1 MFATLLQATGA
12 GDKLVTPEVP
22 WSHLAPQLILVVGAT
37 VGVIAAAALRG
48 RLRRSV
54 GAIGAAVVAGAAI
67 VSIIPLWHRVSNPAQ
82 GPISAV
88 NGAIGVDRFSLFVTA
103 LLCIAVILASF
114 TAEAYLQREGLD
126 GPEFSLLL
134 LLAAAGGSVMAGAND
149 LIVMFIGIE
158 VLSLAVYV
166 LAAMHARRI
175 SSQES
180 GLKYFLLGGFAS
192 AFLLYGI
199 ALTYGATGTTS
210 LLRVQSFLAERVLTD
225 DGLLLGGLALLLVGF
240 AFKVGAVPFHMW
252 TPDVYQGAPSPVTGF
267 MAAAVK
273 TAAFAGMLRVFV
285 VGFAS
290 YADLWRPVVGA
301 LAIASLVV
309 GAVMSVV
316 QTNVKRMLAY
326 SSIAHAGFVLLG
338 VDAASAEGTAAS
350 LFYLAA
356 YTAMALGTFAVV
368 TVVGGSGDGA
378 HTLDAYRGLGRRR
391 PGLALAMSLFLLAQA
406 GTPVTIG
413 FLAKL
418 GVIRAAID
426 ADQWA
431 LAIVAMLT
439 AVISTFMYLRIV
451 VAMYFAESESESDDR
466 GELRIPWGVGVTI
479 GVAVIATLVL
489 GVVPGPLEHLSDDAL
504 PVLVAVDGR

>member
-1 MFATLLQATGA
+1 M
-12 GDKLVTPEVP
+12 
-22 WSHLAPQLILVVGAT
+22 
-37 VGVIAAAALRG
+37 
-48 RLRRSV
+48 
-54 GAIGAAVVAGAAI
+54 
-67 VSIIPLWHRVSNPAQ
+67 
-82 GPISAV
+82 
-88 NGAIGVDRFSLFVTA
+88 
-103 LLCIAVILASF
+103 
-114 TAEAYLQREGLD
+114 
-126 GPEFSLLL
+126 
-134 LLAAAGGSVMAGAND
+134 
-149 LIVMFIGIE
+149 
-158 VLSLAVYV
+158 
-166 LAAMHARRI
+166 
-175 SSQES
+175 
-180 GLKYFLLGGFAS
+180 
-192 AFLLYGI
+192 
-199 ALTYGATGTTS
+199 
-210 LLRVQSFLAERVLTD
+210 QSFLAERVLTD